1 MIKGIESQLYLYKV
15 YKKTYKNPDKLDQFL
30 NYGHQILNDFNTI
43 DRYLLDS
50 KHLIFDLKSI
60 TEIDTWSLNSK
71 ELTQNQEKFI
81 TYFKNLG
88 ELYLNFKRELSNKN
102 RATNGMIYK
111 SIACNCDLNFK
122 KLNDI
127 YFVGLNALSLAEQE
141 IIKYLVEEKK
151 ARVFFDGDKFY
162 TDNKNH
168 EAGYFYRKYY
178 FNQTSSISETI
189 TKTTKNFNFYEA
201 KSNQE
206 QTSFVN
212 SILNKI
218 PIKNRTVIYLMDE
231 NMAGPLQ
238 QHIKSNHPINFTMGL
253 PINKSE
259 VYILITQLLDS
270 ISFKNKEKYFS
281 NDSVHFEFISK
292 IISLKTLKR
301 KIGIAFVSSKKWK
314 DTVDDNKLFLNK
326 KWINQN
332 LKEINPFFEIETLL
346 KCKNGVTLLKHLK
359 HYLEKIEYLFKNNDI
374 EIYVLKQFN
383 ELIDHLL
390 ILTENHE
397 VSNQVGIKLLL
408 QECKKFTLPSSGDPF
423 NGVQVMGFLESRILD
438 FENAIYL
445 SCNENFLPKADTNQ
459 SFLPND
465 LKKHYGL
472 PGTYEKD
479 ALYSYY
485 FYRSLQHVK
494 NAHFIHIQSKSSGLN
509 SSERSRFIDQV
520 NLDLKP
526 LKNITFKNF
535 ITKPWTDSN
544 QLIKK
549 ENKTLNDNLIER
561 WISSGISP
569 SSINCFSKC
578 SLDFYNKYLLLV
590 KEEKKIENRI
600 SPSKWGDIIHLVL
613 EDLFYEGL
621 VVNKGSLNTMLK
633 KYKALMKNKFEL
645 FFLDQRFLKGQN
657 GLVYRQFEQCIMRL
671 IQNELNEVNTIGEFK
686 VLYTEKSLFHELLVP
701 FNGKK
706 INAKLKGKADRIDQ
720 TSSGLR
726 IIDYKTGYFQAKD
739 VKIENYNMLFEKE
752 KALQLVFYAYLFIKE
767 FQQTQSISSGVISIK
782 NPKSNKLMF
791 SQNKNS
797 LISSEITE
805 IFESQL
811 IDLIGT
817 MNNNEF
823 VFEHNSN
830 SKYCMIC

>member
-1 MIKGIESQLYLYKV
+1 LIKGIESQLYLYEV

-43 DRYLLDS
+43 DRYLLDT

-71 ELTQNQEKFI
+71 ELTLNQEKFI

-88 ELYLNFKRELSNKN
+88 NLYLNFQKELSTHN

-111 SIACNCDLNFK
+111 SIACNCDLNFNP
-122 KLNDI
+122 LSDI
-127 YFVGLNALSLAEQE
+127 YFIGLNALSTAEEE
-141 IIKYLVEEKK
+141 IIKHLVEQKK

-162 TDNKNH
+162 TENKNH
-168 EAGYFYRKYY
+168 EAGYFYRKYL
-178 FNQTSSISETI
+178 FNQTSNISEKI
-189 TKTTKNFNFYEA
+189 TKSTKNFNFYEA
-201 KSNQE
+201 KSSQE

-212 SILNKI
+212 SILNEL
-218 PIKNRTVIYLMDE
+218 PLKNRTVIYLMDE

-238 QHIKSNHPINFTMGL
+238 QHVKSNHAINFTMGL

-259 VYILITQLLDS
+259 VYILIAQLLDS
-270 ISFKNKEKYFS
+270 LSFKNREKYFL
-281 NDSVHFEFISK
+281 NDSIHFEFISK
-292 IISLKTLKR
+292 IISLKTLKK
-301 KIGIAFVSSKKWK
+301 KIGIDFISSKKWK
-314 DTVDDNKLFLNK
+314 DTIDDNKLFLK
-326 KWINQN
+326 RKWISQN
-332 LKEINPFFEIETLL
+332 LEEINSFFEIWTLV
-346 KCKNGVTLLKHLK
+346 KSENGVKLLNHLK
-359 HYLEKIEYLFKNNDI
+359 HYIEKIKYLFKKDDL

-390 ILTENHE
+390 TLTENHE
-397 VSNQVGIKLLL
+397 VSKQVIIKLLL

-445 SCNENFLPKADTNQ
+445 SCNENFLPKADANQ

-465 LKKHYGL
+465 LKQHYGL

-494 NAHFIHIQSKSSGLN
+494 NAHFVHIQSKSSGLN

-526 LKNITFKNF
+526 FKNITFKNF
-535 ITKPWTDSN
+535 ITKPWTDRN
-544 QLIKK
+544 QFLKK
-549 ENKTLNDNLIER
+549 ENKILNNDLIER
-561 WISSGISP
+561 WVSSGISP

-578 SLDFYNKYLLLV
+578 SLDFYNKYLLRIA
-590 KEEKKIENRI
+590 EEKTIENRI

-621 VVNKGSLNTMLK
+621 VVNKATLNTILK
-633 KYKALMKNKFEL
+633 TYKALMKNKFEI
-645 FFLDQRFLKGQN
+645 FFSDQRHLKGQN

-671 IQNELNEVNTIGEFK
+671 IKNELNEVNTIGEFK
-686 VLYTEKSLFHELLVP
+686 VLYTEKTLFHELLIP
-701 FNGKK
+701 FNGKN
-706 INAKLKGKADRIDQ
+706 ITAKLKGKADRIDQ

-739 VKIENYNMLFEKE
+739 VKVENYNVLFEKE
-752 KALQLVFYAYLFIKE
+752 KALQLVFYAYLYLKE
-767 FQQTQSISSGVISIK
+767 FQQVKSISSGVISIK

-791 SQNKNS
+791 SQGKNN

-805 IFESQL
+805 IFESKL
-811 IDLIGT
+811 IDLVGS
-817 MNNNEF
+817 MNNNGF
-823 VFEHNSN
+823 IFEHDSN
-830 SKYCMIC
+830 SKYCMMC

>member
-1 MIKGIESQLYLYKV
+1 M

-43 DRYLLDS
+43 DRYLLDT

-71 ELTQNQEKFI
+71 ELTLNQEKFI
-81 TYFKNLG
+81 NYFKNLG
-88 ELYLNFKRELSNKN
+88 ELYLNFKRELSNQN

-141 IIKYLVEEKK
+141 IIRYLVEEKK

-189 TKTTKNFNFYEA
+189 TKSTKNFNFYEA

-270 ISFKNKEKYFS
+270 ISFKNKEKYFLK
-281 NDSVHFEFISK
+281 DSIHFEFISK
-292 IISLKTLKR
+292 IISLKTLKK
-301 KIGIAFVSSKKWK
+301 KIGVSFISSNKWK
-314 DTVDDNKLFLNK
+314 DTIDENKLFLNK
-326 KWINQN
+326 KWINEN
-332 LKEINPFFEIETLL
+332 LDGVNPFFEIETLL
-346 KCKNGVTLLKHLK
+346 KSKNGITLLKHLK
-359 HYLEKIEYLFKNNDI
+359 LYLEKIEYLFKKNDL
-374 EIYVLKQFN
+374 ELYVLKQFN

-445 SCNENFLPKADTNQ
+445 SCNENFLPKVDTNP

-526 LKNITFKNF
+526 FKNITFKNF
-535 ITKPWTDSN
+535 ITKPWSDSN

-549 ENKTLNDNLIER
+549 ENKTLNNDLIER

-578 SLDFYNKYLLLV
+578 SLNFYNKYLLLIA
-590 KEEKKIENRI
+590 EEKTIENRI

-613 EDLFYEGL
+613 EDLFYEDL
-621 VVNKGSLNTMLK
+621 VVNKDSLNTMLK

-657 GLVYRQFEQCIMRL
+657 GLIYRQFEQCIMRL
-671 IQNELNEVNTIGEFK
+671 IKNELNEVNTIGEFK
-686 VLYTEKSLFHELLVP
+686 ILHTEKPLSHELLIP

-752 KALQLVFYAYLFIKE
+752 KALQLVFYAYLFMKE

-791 SQNKNS
+791 SQNKNN

-805 IFESQL
+805 IFESKL
-811 IDLIGT
+811 IDLIGS
-817 MNNNEF
+817 MSNNEF
-823 VFEHNSN
+823 KFEHDSN
-830 SKYCMIC
+830 SKYCMMC